1 MDAGVAQ
8 LVEQVIRNDQ
18 VAGSNPVTGFVRQE
32 DANLHPTR
40 NTRYILLFNR
50 RLFANFAIFFFYNTY
65 TISFL
70 ECCFRVILKNLQ
82 TVLFLVQSFDI

>member
-32 DANLHPTR
+32 DANLRPDVAVKFK
-40 NTRYILLFNR
+40 Y
-50 RLFANFAIFFFYNTY
+50 AG
-65 TISFL
+65 
-70 ECCFRVILKNLQ
+70 
-82 TVLFLVQSFDI
+82 